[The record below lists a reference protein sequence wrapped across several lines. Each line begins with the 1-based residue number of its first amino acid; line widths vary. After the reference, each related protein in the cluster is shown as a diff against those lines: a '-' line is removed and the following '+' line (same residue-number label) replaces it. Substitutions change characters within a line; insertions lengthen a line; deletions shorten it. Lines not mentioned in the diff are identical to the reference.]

1 MNLRLISPKCAAAC
15 AIYPRP
21 TGVPYPVQFRIMGP
35 NSTQVRQ
42 IADQVKEL
50 VRANPNCVGVND
62 NWNESIKVLRL
73 DLDQDKL
80 RAVGLTSELVMQA
93 ANTILSGAVIGQYR
107 ENNRLI
113 DIQIASL
120 WMSATPLSA

>member
-1 MNLRLISPKCAAAC
+1 M
-15 AIYPRP
+15 
-21 TGVPYPVQFRIMGP
+21 PYPVQFRITGP

-113 DIQIASL
+113 DIQIRQPLDERDTIERLNDTNIPTKTAS
-120 WMSATPLSA
+120 T